1 MSRQLPPLNALLAF
15 EAAARHLSFTRAAAE
30 LHVTQSAVSQQIKSL
45 EAHLGLQ
52 LFRRINRTLLLTDAG
67 QRYLPAL
74 RETFDRLDGATQRL
88 LAQDTPDRL
97 TVSVLPSFA
106 ARWLVHRLGR
116 FRELRPELDVLIST
130 SVELVDF
137 SRQSADI
144 AIRFGRGRY
153 PGLRCDRLMDEEVFP
168 VCSPALLKGPHA
180 LRKPA
185 DLRHHVLLHDET
197 YGDWQR
203 WLLAAG
209 VHNVEPR
216 RGTFFVDSSMLVQAA
231 VAGQGV
237 AIARRSLAA
246 EDLAAGRL
254 VRVFELTLPVEF
266 AYYVVCPQANAD
278 IPKIK
283 AFRDWLLEEVARTP

>member
-1 MSRQLPPLNALLAF
+1 MSRQLPPLNSLLAF

-30 LHVTQSAVSQQIKSL
+30 LHVTQSAISQQIKTL
-45 EAHLGLQ
+45 EAHLGLP
-52 LFRRINRTLLLTDAG
+52 LFRRLHRTLLLTDEG

-74 RETFDRLDGATQRL
+74 RDTFDRLDGATQRL
-88 LAQDTPDRL
+88 LQRDTPERL

-130 SVELVDF
+130 SLELVDF
-137 SRQSADI
+137 SRQAVDI

-153 PGLRCDRLMDEEVFP
+153 PGLRCERLLEEEVFP

-185 DLRHHVLLHDET
+185 DLRHHALLHDET

-209 VHNVEPR
+209 VTSVDAR
-216 RGTFFVDSSMLVQAA
+216 RGTTFVDSSMLVQAA

-254 VRVFELTLPVEF
+254 VRVFEMSLPVEY
-266 AYYVVCPQANAD
+266 AYYVVYPQANAEV
-278 IPKIK
+278 PKIQ
-283 AFRDWLLEEVARTP
+283 AFRDWLHAEAARPA